1 MPPVSAKV
9 MGNAGADPVKLIWLS
24 TVTLGAPL
32 ITRLEMEQLVGVIVS
47 RVWMDPPPLEFRV
60 SSISPAT
67 EIVPPA
73 EQGTVSEMGK
83 LQFSPEEVL
92 VQGDD

>member
-1 MPPVSAKV
+1 

-24 TVTLGAPL
+24 TVMLGAPL
-32 ITRLEMEQLVGVIVS
+32 ITRLETEQLVGVIVS
-47 RVWMDPPPLEFRV
+47 WVWMDPPPLEFRV
-60 SSISPAT
+60 SSTYPAT

-83 LQFSPEEVL
+83 LQLSPEEVL